1 MVMVGV
7 EGGID
12 TILWE
17 HRGESRLFYLGELEK
32 LEKLEKLSWR
42 MGYLSSLLEDGQVP
56 DQGRTE

>member
-1 MVMVGV
+1 MIMVGV

-17 HRGESRLFYLGELEK
+17 HRGESRLFCLGE

-42 MGYLSSLLEDGQVP
+42 MRYLSSLLEDGQVP